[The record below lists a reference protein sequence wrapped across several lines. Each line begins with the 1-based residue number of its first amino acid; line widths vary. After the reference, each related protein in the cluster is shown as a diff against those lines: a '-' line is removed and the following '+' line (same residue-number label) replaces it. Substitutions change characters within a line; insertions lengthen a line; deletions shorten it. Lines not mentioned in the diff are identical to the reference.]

1 MSMRSKFLREV
12 AAAGLPQVPAT
23 DHSVTDADLAPLPA
37 TVQRYL
43 RFMDV
48 VGRPRDWSLRLSFA
62 GRFRMKLDGPWAP
75 ITSWQYNTRLDT
87 ARIFHMRLRVG
98 GLVPLLGR
106 DSYLHGHGRM
116 LGKAFDLITV
126 VDGSGPEYDV
136 SELVTYL
143 NDAILFA
150 PSMILGPETAWTGV
164 DEHSFD
170 VRLTDRGTTVTARVF
185 VNSRGAP
192 TDFSTTDRF
201 AADRS
206 GVLARYRWTTSVEV
220 GEADGRPVTLRGQAI
235 WHLPEGPKP
244 YAEFRVV
251 PGSLAF
257 NVSPG
262 A

>member
-1 MSMRSKFLREV
+1 MTMRSKFLREV
-12 AAAGLPQVPAT
+12 TAAGLPQAPAT
-23 DHSVTDADLAPLPA
+23 NPPVTDADLARLPA

-43 RFMDV
+43 RSMGV
-48 VGRPRDWSLRLSFA
+48 VGRPRDWSLRLSFT
-62 GRFRMKLDGPWAP
+62 GRFRMKLDGRWAQ

-87 ARIFHMRLRVG
+87 ARIFHMRLRIG
-98 GLVPLLGR
+98 GLLPVLGR
-106 DSYLHGHGRM
+106 DSYLHGRGRM
-116 LGKAFDLITV
+116 LGKALDLLTV
-126 VDGSGPEYDV
+126 VDGSGSEYDV

-150 PSMILGPETAWTGV
+150 PSMILGPETAWTDV

-170 VRLTDRGTTVTARVF
+170 VSLTDRGTTVSARVF
-185 VNSRGAP
+185 VDPHGAP

-206 GVLARYRWTTSVEV
+206 GVLVRYRWTTPVEM
-220 GEADGRPVTLRGQAI
+220 GEIAGRPVCRRGQAI

-244 YAEFRVV
+244 YAEFSVV

-257 NVSPG
+257 NVPPG